1 MARGRRRLSP
11 WNPAPAHTPHA
22 LCDGNVC
29 DNGFVR
35 YIRFVRIPHFY
46 HPETERAVETK
57 LTIAERDIMHGLAK
71 GLAVIETFDA
81 ERPRQTIAEV
91 SALSGLDRATARRC
105 LLTLSHLGYA
115 DHDGKFFTLT
125 PRVLRLGTACL
136 AAMPLPRIVQPL
148 LDRLSD
154 ELGESSS
161 VSILDG
167 PDIVYVARASQR
179 KVMSISLM
187 AGSRL
192 PAYCTSMGRVLLAAM
207 PQPKARSL
215 LESWPRPAR
224 TLHTRTGIEA
234 ILADLERVGAQGYA
248 LNDQEVE
255 IGLRSIAVPVLN
267 ARGAV
272 VAAMNVG
279 VAATHPRAEALI
291 ELYLPAM
298 RAVQAELRTMLT

>member
-1 MARGRRRLSP
+1 M
-11 WNPAPAHTPHA
+11 
-22 LCDGNVC
+22 
-29 DNGFVR
+29 
-35 YIRFVRIPHFY
+35 
-46 HPETERAVETK
+46 
-57 LTIAERDIMHGLAK
+57 TIAERDIMHGLAK
-71 GLAVIETFDA
+71 GLAVIETFA
-81 ERPRQTIAEV
+81 TERPRQTIAEV

-136 AAMPLPRIVQPL
+136 AAMPLPQIVQPL

-167 PDIVYVARASQR
+167 SDIVYVARAAQR

-207 PQPKARSL
+207 PQAHARAL
-215 LESWPRPAR
+215 LDSWPRPAR
-224 TLHTRTGIEA
+224 TIHTRTEIDP
-234 ILADLERVGAQGYA
+234 ILDDLARVAAQGYA

-267 ARGAV
+267 ARGV
-272 VAAMNVG
+272 TIAAMNVG
-279 VAATHPRAEALI
+279 VPATHARAEALVD
-291 ELYLPAM
+291 LYLPAL
-298 RAVQAELRTMLT
+298 RTVQAELRTMLT